1 MSGMF
6 GKPATDQSYKNAV
19 VGNTIVTDKLIARS
33 VNFRNSNYIYNLNPN
48 KVVEEISFDYEVK
61 DGTFSIAIPK
71 NMLILKCLVTSDSKN
86 YNDDSTETFDCYV
99 TDNLTNITFLIEN
112 GEVKSI
118 YRGGCCVSGIKDL
131 NAGFGSHGCS
141 WHPICCKQGD
151 FLNINCSRDIKGN
164 IYCKYLETND
174 NCGA

>member
-19 VGNTIVTDKLIARS
+19 VGNTIVTDKLVARS

-61 DGTFSIAIPK
+61 DGAFSIEIPK
-71 NMLILKCLVTSDSKN
+71 DMLLLNCLVTSDHKN
-86 YNDDSTETFDCYV
+86 YNDDSTETFDCYI
-99 TDNLTNITFLIEN
+99 TDSLNNTTDIIKD
-112 GEVKSI
+112 GEVRSL
-118 YRGGCCVSGIKDL
+118 YRGGVRASAVNNSNPAI
-131 NAGFGSHGCS
+131 GSPGS
-141 WHPICCKQGD
+141 FWLPFCCKQGNL
-151 FLNINCSRDIKGN
+151 LNLSIFVDLKGK
-164 IYCKYLETND
+164 ISLKYLND